1 MGRVPGFDLTHH
13 RCRGAEEKE
22 CDGAGEGAGAWRRG
36 VGAHRTVQRGRSD
49 MVGPCSVGRAGLTR
63 PVAPEWV
70 PHPLN
75 IIASSLS
82 SI

>member
-13 RCRGAEEKE
+13 DGEEKE
-22 CDGAGEGAGAWRRG
+22 CDGAGEGAGARRRG
-36 VGAHRTVQRGRSD
+36 VGMDRTAQRGRSD
-49 MVGPCSVGRAGLTR
+49 TVGRAGLTR

-75 IIASSLS
+75 VIASPH
-82 SI
+82 